1 MSFTDRLARFNRR
14 IPNRIVRTFAGRR
27 LSPVAVVVHRGRRSG
42 RQYRTPVIAFPL
54 DDGFVVSLPYG
65 ADRDWVRN
73 VLAAGRCTLQRSG
86 RQVELTRPSLLRGSD
101 AAALVPAS
109 LRPAL
114 RVLSGIRL
122 LRLSP
127 ADPTSGRGAAS

>member
-1 MSFTDRLARFNRR
+1 MTFTDRLARFNRR
-14 IPNRIVRTFAGRR
+14 IPNRIVGTFAGRR
-27 LSPVAVVVHRGRRSG
+27 FSPVAVVVHRGRTSG

-54 DDGFVVSLPYG
+54 ADGYVVSLPYG

-73 VLAAGRCTLQRSG
+73 VLAAGCCTLQRSG
-86 RQVELTRPSLLRGSD
+86 RQVELTQPRVPRGSD
-101 AAALVPAS
+101 AAALGPAS
-109 LRPAL
+109 LRPTL

-127 ADPTSGRGAAS
+127 ASDVARPGRRP